1 MNTVLTNHLRS
12 FLLLG
17 VIVFVCTGASLHV
30 SASEISICT
39 EARGTVHIDSIGL
52 VLSASLT
59 GTIEQ
64 SGSIVGFGH
73 RIDFKGE
80 GDFVGTGYRDVLSA
94 TVEAWAAYHITG
106 STSADQEIEL
116 LGLMYLHRVSASPLQ
131 VGDILSGTQYVLVR
145 IDGSEQHFIGNFSGS
160 LVEGGFVLSEA
171 GVFLPLTGEA
181 SFALTGDSTS
191 EPRDAVLSIPFP
203 SSPRSRSFAD
213 HLRSTFPSLPWP
225 VP

>member
-1 MNTVLTNHLRS
+1 MNAVLTNHLRG
-12 FLLLG
+12 LLLLAF
-17 VIVFVCTGASLHV
+17 IVLMCMGAGLYAG
-30 SASEISICT
+30 ASEISIFT

-94 TVEAWAAYHITG
+94 TVEAWVAYHITG

-116 LGLMYLHRVSASPLQ
+116 LGLMYLHRVSAAPLR
-131 VGDILSGTQYVLVR
+131 VGDILAGPQYVLVR
-145 IDGSEQHFIGNFSGS
+145 INGSEQHFIGDFSGS
-160 LVEGGFVLSEA
+160 LVEGGVVLSEA
-171 GVFLPLTGEA
+171 GVFLPLTGKA
-181 SFALTGDSTS
+181 SFALAGDSTS
-191 EPRDAVLSIPFP
+191 ELADAVLSIPFP

-213 HLRSTFPSLPWP
+213 HLQGLFPSLPWP